1 MKRGVTTF
9 LRPILVTYTYRWL
22 FIFKMYNTIIISVRV
37 PYDQI
42 YSYDSETAEIK
53 KQIKEITGHKAISLI
68 ARASF

>member
-1 MKRGVTTF
+1 
-9 LRPILVTYTYRWL
+9 
-22 FIFKMYNTIIISVRV
+22 MYNTIIVSVRV